1 MTLPAWLFAGLLVL
15 PASALLAAAPQPL
28 IAEASKRPI
37 SWCGAAWL
45 GLAVAAAG
53 LAAGV
58 GADWLGD
65 KAQAWRWGLIAACLC
80 AVAVVD
86 ARWLV
91 IPDLYVVALLALAIG
106 WMDWPSALLGA
117 AIGGGLLA
125 ALRWAFLRLRKVEAL
140 GWGDVKLMAALG
152 ALSGGHQV
160 LWIIVAASM
169 IGIGVAL
176 IRGRG
181 GGGLRLAPLGACAA
195 APALAV
201 LGFDRLA
208 SLMGAL

>member
-1 MTLPAWLFAGLLVL
+1 V
-15 PASALLAAAPQPL
+15 LAAAPQPL
-28 IAEASKRPI
+28 IAEARQRAI
-37 SWCGAAWL
+37 SWRGAGWL

-53 LAAGV
+53 LAAV
-58 GADWLGD
+58 AGADWIGD
-65 KAQAWRWGLIAACLC
+65 KAQAWRWGLIAASLC

-86 ARWLV
+86 ACWLV
-91 IPDLYVVALLALAIG
+91 IPDLYVAALFALAVG

-125 ALRWAFLRLRKVEAL
+125 AMRWAFLRLREVEAL

-160 LWIIVAASM
+160 LWIIVAASI
-169 IGIGVAL
+169 IGIAVAL
-176 IRGRG
+176 VRGRAD
-181 GGGLRLAPLGACAA
+181 GGLRLAPLGACAA

-208 SLMGAL
+208 ALMGAL